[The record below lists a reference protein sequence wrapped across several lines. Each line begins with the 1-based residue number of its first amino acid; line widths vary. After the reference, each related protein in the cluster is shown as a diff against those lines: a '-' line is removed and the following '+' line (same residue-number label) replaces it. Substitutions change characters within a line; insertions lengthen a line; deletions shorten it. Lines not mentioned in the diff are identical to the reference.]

1 MHAEDDL
8 RHSNLL
14 SVLLISGASLFGM
27 GSAQAQGAPANEISP
42 SVPDVLFQMRQMQ
55 GRESTLVDTVIDG
68 LVSGYNDGM
77 GGGDHVQGITMTA
90 SGRIVLTISRQE
102 DDPSTECDGLI
113 SYSSAFDPDNP
124 DDELEWF
131 FYCPSSE
138 DPPQTNPPSNPP
150 PRAPSPEPH
159 PSNVQATGEVIIVGT
174 HAGSSFYH
182 IAGDNNVQ
190 YLEHLNM
197 SWGNTGRDASGVVY
211 NQAERRFYAINAPG
225 TITPGNVWA
234 QLCRTDPGESLLDPG
249 TRFRE
254 CTTFPVSI
262 SGQGSNLIMQDDGR
276 MFLVS
281 AYSTHDMWPDD
292 MVADEIVKG
301 GLYGTTCGSESAA
314 LLVAGWEGSTLY
326 EDILHV
332 SEIHYQTFYRASATL
347 EYEENI
353 GRTQRNQACV
363 HLRPSFRFSG
373 GAAVL
378 NDGGLVGLWS
388 GRQNPPVV
396 TQTDDF
402 EFAFQMLPSVGQQS
416 LDFAVA
422 IDCATDG
429 IDNEGT
435 GSTIT
440 ATFYDRNWTQ
450 LGQASRNDISNSACV
465 FSNPTF
471 ERTLNAEAEY
481 VKISTD
487 GSDAFMIDRI
497 LMYREGV
504 ETAVFGANNDRGW
517 CLSTDE
523 DDGRGSWEYA
533 AGGICTSEH
542 TWSYSNLP
550 VDNPRDAIV
559 AQNGIR
565 TTQSYSVSIDCS
577 TENITNDWTSA
588 TITATFYD
596 SNWQQIGQ
604 TSRNDL
610 HERACTWTNPE
621 FEATTN
627 GDAEYVK
634 ISTDGGDAFMI
645 DRIILNRNGDEV
657 ATFGDNNDR
666 GWCLSTEPGD
676 GEGAWVYAANGVCT
690 SEHTW
695 SYSNLPVDNPRD
707 RIIAQRGSTTTQRYS
722 VNIDCSTE
730 DITNDWTSATITA
743 TFYDSNWQQI
753 GQASRNDLH
762 ERACTYTNPEIEATT
777 IGNAEYVKISTD
789 GGDAFMIDRIILNRN
804 GDEVATFGANNDRG
818 WCLSTEPGDGQGAWN
833 YAADGVCTSEH
844 TWSYSSLP
852 VDNPRDRILAQ
863 RGNTTTHRYS
873 LDIDCDVDDIENEG
887 TGSRLTAVYLDSN
900 RREIG
905 RSSFQEDTNGAILPI
920 CRDMEWD
927 TIVTGTPRYLQIH
940 TAGSDGAMLDQIF
953 VKRDGVQVNVLG
965 GSNDSGW
972 CLSTQESD
980 AHGSWQGYAYENTC
994 RTYWEFEL

>member
-1 MHAEDDL
+1 MCGMRAEDDL
-8 RHSNLL
+8 RHFYSLTATI
-14 SVLLISGASLFGM
+14 ISGAMILGA

-42 SVPDVLFQMRQMQ
+42 SVPDVLYQMRQMQ
-55 GRESTLVDTVIDG
+55 GRESILVDTVIDG

-102 DDPSTECDGLI
+102 DDPSTECEGLI

-131 FYCPSSE
+131 FYCPSSVV
-138 DPPQTNPPSNPP
+138 PPQTNPRSNPP

-174 HAGSSFYH
+174 HSGSSFYH

-190 YLEHLNM
+190 YLEHLDM
-197 SWGNTGRDASGVVY
+197 SWGSTGRDASGVVY

-292 MVADEIVKG
+292 MEADEIVKG

-332 SEIHYQTFYRASATL
+332 SEIHYQNFYRASATL

-402 EFAFQMLPSVGQQS
+402 EFAFQMLPNAGQQS

-440 ATFYDRNWTQ
+440 ATFYDSNWQ
-450 LGQASRNDISNSACV
+450 QIGQASRNDISNSACV

-550 VDNPRDAIV
+550 VDNPRDAII
-559 AQNGIR
+559 AQNDIR
-565 TTQSYSVSIDCS
+565 TTQRYSVNIDCS

-596 SNWQQIGQ
+596 SNWQQ
-604 TSRNDL
+604 
-610 HERACTWTNPE
+610 
-621 FEATTN
+621 
-627 GDAEYVK
+627 V
-634 ISTDGGDAFMI
+634 
-645 DRIILNRNGDEV
+645 
-657 ATFGDNNDR
+657 
-666 GWCLSTEPGD
+666 
-676 GEGAWVYAANGVCT
+676 
-690 SEHTW
+690 
-695 SYSNLPVDNPRD
+695 
-707 RIIAQRGSTTTQRYS
+707 
-722 VNIDCSTE
+722 
-730 DITNDWTSATITA
+730 
-743 TFYDSNWQQI
+743 

-777 IGNAEYVKISTD
+777 NGDAEYVKISTD
-789 GGDAFMIDRIILNRN
+789 SGDAFMIDRVILNRN

-852 VDNPRDRILAQ
+852 VDNPRDRIIAQ

-873 LDIDCDVDDIENEG
+873 LDIDCDVDGIENEG
-887 TGSRLTAVYLDSN
+887 TGSRLTAVYLDSS

-905 RSSFQEDTNGAILPI
+905 RSSFQEDTNAPILPV

-940 TAGSDGAMLDQIF
+940 TNGSDGAMLDQIF
-953 VKRDGVQVNVLG
+953 VKRDGVQVKVLG

-980 AHGSWQGYAYENTC
+980 AHGSWQGHAYENTC
-994 RTYWEFEL
+994 RTYWEFDL